1 MTHLILS
8 QDGNAGVMTLNRP
21 EALNAL
27 SIAMVRQMSEALDK
41 WRDDEAI
48 KLVIIRSSSARAF
61 CAGGDVREAVSLIK
75 EASDNGARAYF
86 TAEYGFDRRLATFP
100 KPVVALVDGVVMG
113 GGFGV
118 ARLADYMVVSS
129 HIKMAMPETA
139 IGLFPDVG
147 ASYFLRRAPFAVALM
162 MGMTGTMIGAGDACA
177 WHLADIHC
185 EADRFDALASAL
197 SQAESDDEVR
207 AALSTYESAPPP
219 AEMAHKL
226 GLIEDI
232 FNQDSLQN
240 ICDAAHRAQEDSH
253 GAKWATALEE
263 RCPSSIGAFWYM
275 MRHLDVPQTAAQAIE
290 RDFFLACKMTARPD
304 FVEGVRAVLLDKDN
318 QPHWSPRAISEVTDE
333 VLADLFDFAGITP
346 LPE

>member
-8 QDGNAGVMTLNRP
+8 QDGHAGVMTLNRP

-27 SIAMVRQMSEALDK
+27 SIAMVQKMSEALDK

-118 ARLADYMVVSS
+118 ARLADYMVISS
-129 HIKMAMPETA
+129 QIKMAMPETA

-162 MGMTGTMIGAGDACA
+162 MGMTGTIVGAGDACA
-177 WHLADIHC
+177 WHLADMHC
-185 EADRFDALASAL
+185 NADHFDALARAL
-197 SQAESDDEVR
+197 SQAETDEQVR
-207 AALSTYESAPPP
+207 TTLSAYESAPPP

-240 ICDAAHRAQEDSH
+240 ICDAARRAQDDSH
-253 GAKWATALEE
+253 GANWVAALEE

-318 QPHWSPRAISEVTDE
+318 QPHWSPRAISEITDE
-333 VLADLFDFAGITP
+333 GLADLFDFAGITP